1 MPRPIPLR
9 SKKEMHMGKRF
20 ILLLLVLPV
29 FCYVTRAEGQSVKLT
44 LQEAGQRFATCNLEL
59 IAERYNIDIAEA
71 GVIQARLFENPVIS
85 LEQNVYN
92 RLNGKYF
99 DVGKEGEAVIEIE
112 QLIYIA
118 GQRNKRVRV
127 EKLNKEMAVYQFEEV
142 LRTLRSELNSKF
154 IEIYYT
160 RKSLSVYDK
169 EIDYLER
176 LLEAM
181 KEQNE
186 KGNISLLEKSR
197 IQALLLSLQQ
207 ERNDALN
214 RLIALQGD
222 MRLLLGLEADEAFEP
237 VFDASVLKQ
246 MDTGAV
252 SFAELAERLAGRPDM
267 KMARTNIQVSRANV
281 SLQKSLAF
289 PEVSLKGSYDRAGNF
304 CDNYFAV
311 GLSISVPVFN
321 RNQGNIKSARLAV
334 LQNTNREELARR
346 QAETELFTSYARLE
360 KAVKL
365 YRSSNFELERDFG
378 TIIEGVNSNYQKR
391 NISLL
396 EFIDYYQAYKETCL
410 QLYQTEKD
418 VFLAMEEV
426 NTVTGSDVF
435 SY

>member
-1 MPRPIPLR
+1 
-9 SKKEMHMGKRF
+9 MGKRF

-222 MRLLLGLEADEAFEP
+222 MRLLLGLEADETFEP

>member
-1 MPRPIPLR
+1 
-9 SKKEMHMGKRF
+9 MGKRF

-71 GVIQARLFENPVIS
+71 EVIQARLFENPVIS

-99 DVGKEGEAVIEIE
+99 DVGKEGEAVVEIE

-176 LLEAM
+176 LLEVM

-207 ERNDALN
+207 ERNEALN

-281 SLQKSLAF
+281 NLQKSLAF

-321 RNQGNIKSARLAV
+321 RNQGNIKSARLTV
-334 LQNTNREELARR
+334 LQNTNREELTRR

>member
-1 MPRPIPLR
+1 
-9 SKKEMHMGKRF
+9 MGKRF

-59 IAERYNIDIAEA
+59 IAERYNIDIVEA

-99 DVGKEGEAVIEIE
+99 DVGKEGEAVVEIE

-214 RLIALQGD
+214 QLIALQGD

>member
-1 MPRPIPLR
+1 MD
-9 SKKEMHMGKRF
+9 KRV
-20 ILLLLVLPV
+20 ILLSLLLQV
-29 FCYVTRAEGQSVKLT
+29 FAFTSGAENQLVKLN
-44 LQEAGQRFATCNLEL
+44 LQEAGQRFSTCNLEL
-59 IAERYNIDIAEA
+59 IAERYNIDMAEA
-71 GVIQARLFENPVIS
+71 EVIQARLFENPVIS

-99 DVGKEGEAVIEIE
+99 DMGREGEAVVEVE

-142 LRTLRSELNSKF
+142 LRTLRSELNTKF
-154 IEIYYT
+154 IELYYT
-160 RKSLSVYDK
+160 EKSLSVYDK
-169 EIDYLER
+169 EIDYLQR
-176 LLEAM
+176 LLEVM

-207 ERNDALN
+207 ERNETSN
-214 RLIALQGD
+214 RVISLQGD
-222 MRLLLGLEADEAFEP
+222 MKLLLGLNATEVFEP
-237 VFDASVLKQ
+237 VFDEAVLKQ
-246 MDTGAV
+246 VDIA
-252 SFAELAERLAGRPDM
+252 SIPFIELNNRLAERPDI

-289 PEVSLKGSYDRAGNF
+289 PEVSLKGAYDRAGNF
-304 CDNYFAV
+304 CDNYFAI
-311 GLSISVPVFN
+311 GLSVSVPIFN
-321 RNQGNIKSARLAV
+321 RNQGNIKSARLSV
-334 LQNTNREELARR
+334 LQNTNREELARK
-346 QAETELFTSYARLE
+346 QAENELFTSYARLE

-365 YRSSNFELERDFG
+365 YNTSNYELERDFEK
-378 TIIEGVNSNYQKR
+378 IIDGVNSNYSKR

-410 QLYQTEKD
+410 QLYQTQKD
-418 VFLAMEEV
+418 VFLAMEDI

-435 SY
+435 NY

>member
-1 MPRPIPLR
+1 MNRAFL
-9 SKKEMHMGKRF
+9 F
-20 ILLLLVLPV
+20 LLFLLLAGKMCAQQVAG
-29 FCYVTRAEGQSVKLT
+29 TLT
-44 LQEAGQRFATCNLEL
+44 LKEAEQRFLERNLSL
-59 IAERYNIDIAEA
+59 IAERYNIDMA
-71 GVIQARLFENPVIS
+71 QAQVLQAKLFENPVIS

-99 DVGKEGEAVIEIE
+99 DVGKEGEAVVEIE

-169 EIDYLER
+169 ETGYLER

-281 SLQKSLAF
+281 NLQKSLAF

-321 RNQGNIKSARLAV
+321 RNQGNIKSARLTV

>member
-1 MPRPIPLR
+1 
-9 SKKEMHMGKRF
+9 MGKRF

-222 MRLLLGLEADEAFEP
+222 MRLLLGLEADEVFEP

-252 SFAELAERLAGRPDM
+252 SFAELSERLAGRPDM

-321 RNQGNIKSARLAV
+321 RNQGNIKSARLTV
-334 LQNTNREELARR
+334 LQNTNREELTRR

>member
-1 MPRPIPLR
+1 
-9 SKKEMHMGKRF
+9 MGKRF
-20 ILLLLVLPV
+20 ILLLLVLPA

-71 GVIQARLFENPVIS
+71 EVIQARLFENPVIS

>member
-1 MPRPIPLR
+1 MD
-9 SKKEMHMGKRF
+9 KRV
-20 ILLLLVLPV
+20 ILLSLLLQV
-29 FCYVTRAEGQSVKLT
+29 FVFTSGAENQLVKLN
-44 LQEAGQRFATCNLEL
+44 LQEAGQRFSTCNLEL
-59 IAERYNIDIAEA
+59 IAERYNIDMAEA
-71 GVIQARLFENPVIS
+71 EVIQARLFENPVIS

-99 DVGKEGEAVIEIE
+99 DMGREGEAVVEVE

-142 LRTLRSELNSKF
+142 LRTLRSELNTKF
-154 IEIYYT
+154 IELYYT
-160 RKSLSVYDK
+160 EKSLSVYDK
-169 EIDYLER
+169 EIDYLQR
-176 LLEAM
+176 LLEVM

-207 ERNDALN
+207 ERNETSN
-214 RLIALQGD
+214 RVISLQGD
-222 MRLLLGLEADEAFEP
+222 MKLLLGLNATEVFEP
-237 VFDASVLKQ
+237 VFDEMVLKQ
-246 MDTGAV
+246 VDIA
-252 SFAELAERLAGRPDM
+252 SIPFIELNNRLAERPDI

-289 PEVSLKGSYDRAGNF
+289 PEVSLKGAYDRAGNF
-304 CDNYFAV
+304 CDNYFAI
-311 GLSISVPVFN
+311 GLSVSVPIFN
-321 RNQGNIKSARLAV
+321 RNQGNIKSARLSV
-334 LQNTNREELARR
+334 LQNTNREELARK
-346 QAETELFTSYARLE
+346 QAENELFTSYARLE

-365 YRSSNFELERDFG
+365 YNTSNYELERDFEK
-378 TIIEGVNSNYQKR
+378 IIDGVNSNYSKR

-410 QLYQTEKD
+410 QLYQTQKD
-418 VFLAMEEV
+418 VFLAMEDI

-435 SY
+435 NY

>member
-1 MPRPIPLR
+1 
-9 SKKEMHMGKRF
+9 MGKRF
-20 ILLLLVLPV
+20 ILLLLVLPA

-99 DVGKEGEAVIEIE
+99 DVGKEGEAVVEIE

-160 RKSLSVYDK
+160 RKSLLVYDK

-176 LLEAM
+176 LLEVM

-207 ERNDALN
+207 ERNEALN

-334 LQNTNREELARR
+334 LQNTNREELTRR

-418 VFLAMEEV
+418 VFLAMEEI

>member
-1 MPRPIPLR
+1 
-9 SKKEMHMGKRF
+9 MGKRF
-20 ILLLLVLPV
+20 ILLLLVLPA

-44 LQEAGQRFATCNLEL
+44 LQEAGQRFAACNLEL

-99 DVGKEGEAVIEIE
+99 DVGKEGEAVVEIE

-169 EIDYLER
+169 ETGYLER

-207 ERNDALN
+207 ERNEALN

>member
-1 MPRPIPLR
+1 MD
-9 SKKEMHMGKRF
+9 KRV
-20 ILLLLVLPV
+20 ILLSLLLQV
-29 FCYVTRAEGQSVKLT
+29 FAFTSGAENQLVKLN
-44 LQEAGQRFATCNLEL
+44 LQEAGQRFSTCNLEL
-59 IAERYNIDIAEA
+59 IAERYNIDMAEA
-71 GVIQARLFENPVIS
+71 EVIQARLFENPVIS

-99 DVGKEGEAVIEIE
+99 DMGREGEAVVEVE

-142 LRTLRSELNSKF
+142 LRTLRSELNTKF
-154 IEIYYT
+154 IELYYT
-160 RKSLSVYDK
+160 EKSLSVYDK
-169 EIDYLER
+169 EIDYLQR
-176 LLEAM
+176 LLEVM

-207 ERNDALN
+207 ERNETSN
-214 RLIALQGD
+214 RVISLQGD
-222 MRLLLGLEADEAFEP
+222 MKLLLGLNATEVFEP
-237 VFDASVLKQ
+237 VFDETVLKQ
-246 MDTGAV
+246 VDIA
-252 SFAELAERLAGRPDM
+252 SIPFIELNNRLTERPDI

-289 PEVSLKGSYDRAGNF
+289 PEVSLKGAYDRAGNF
-304 CDNYFAV
+304 CDNYFAI
-311 GLSISVPVFN
+311 GLSVSVPIFN
-321 RNQGNIKSARLAV
+321 RNQGNIKSARLSV
-334 LQNTNREELARR
+334 LQNTNREELARK
-346 QAETELFTSYARLE
+346 QAENELFTSYARLK

-365 YRSSNFELERDFG
+365 YNTSNYELERDFEK
-378 TIIEGVNSNYQKR
+378 IIDGVNSNYSKR

-410 QLYQTEKD
+410 QLYQTQKD
-418 VFLAMEEV
+418 VFLAMEDI

-435 SY
+435 NY

>member
-1 MPRPIPLR
+1 
-9 SKKEMHMGKRF
+9 MGKRF

-154 IEIYYT
+154 IEIYYI

-222 MRLLLGLEADEAFEP
+222 MRLLLGLEADETFEP

-246 MDTGAV
+246 MDTGIV
-252 SFAELAERLAGRPDM
+252 PFAELSERLAGRPDM

-321 RNQGNIKSARLAV
+321 RNQGNIKSARLTV

>member
-1 MPRPIPLR
+1 
-9 SKKEMHMGKRF
+9 MGKRF

-222 MRLLLGLEADEAFEP
+222 MRLLLGLEADETFEP

-321 RNQGNIKSARLAV
+321 RNQGNIKSARIAV